1 MKAVVHVIAIIAVD
15 DVYVIRVAPADW
27 PRIDKS
33 ERIATI
39 PEAPVVVVAPV
50 DMEAVLTAE
59 SAGVVRIGNASMLT
73 VIPALCRGWRML
85 GASMVLLCAV
95 FGPIGRHSLRCR
107 HCV

>member
-27 PRIDKS
+27 PRIDES